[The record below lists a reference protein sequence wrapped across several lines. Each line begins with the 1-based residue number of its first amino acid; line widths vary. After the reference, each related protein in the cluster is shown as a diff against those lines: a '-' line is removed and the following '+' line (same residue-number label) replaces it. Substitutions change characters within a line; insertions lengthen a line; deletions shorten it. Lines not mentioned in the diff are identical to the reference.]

1 MAQLDPDGVRAVIC
15 TFNSRPD
22 VSRAIESCL
31 REGISAAHLTVVDNA
46 STDGTPEL
54 VQGSF
59 PEVRLLAEDRN
70 RGFAAAVNHG
80 ARGTGGE
87 SVLLL
92 NPDAELRPGALRE
105 MLEALAL
112 DPRRGAVSPR
122 VIRPDGRLD
131 PACRRRFPSPQV
143 ALWRLTGLSRLRPG
157 SSRFG
162 AYNLSHLPVDR
173 PMPVDSGTGAC
184 LLIRR
189 PLFDSVGGLDEGYFM
204 YGEDLELCWQLRQ
217 RGAQVWYQPTAVV
230 IHRKGSSSEQVALP
244 MLVHFHRSMWR
255 FYRLHYMRG
264 AGAALAPA
272 VAVGIL
278 LRLAALLLLNSARPH
293 PRVSP

>member
-230 IHRKGSSSEQVALP
+230 IHRKGSSSEQVALA

>member
-1 MAQLDPDGVRAVIC
+1 MDPGGVRVVIC
-15 TFNSRPD
+15 TYNSRAD

-31 REGISAAHLTVVDNA
+31 REGISPGHLTVVDNA

-54 VQGSF
+54 VRRSQ

-70 RGFAAAVNHG
+70 LGFAAAVNRA
-80 ARGTGGE
+80 ARDTGGV
-87 SVLLL
+87 SLLLL

-105 MLEALAL
+105 MLGALAA
-112 DPRRGAVSPR
+112 DPRRGAISPR

-131 PACRRRFPSPQV
+131 PACRRMFPSPQV

-162 AYNLSHLPVDR
+162 AYNLSHLPTDQ

-204 YGEDLELCWQLRQ
+204 YGEDLELCWQLHQ

-230 IHRKGSSSEQVALP
+230 IHRKGRSSEQVALP

-255 FYRLHYMRG
+255 FYRLHYVRG

-272 VAVGIL
+272 VGAGIL
-278 LRLAALLLLNSARPH
+278 LRLAALLVLNSVRPH

>member
-1 MAQLDPDGVRAVIC
+1 MDPGGVRVVIC
-15 TFNSRPD
+15 TYNSHHD

-31 REGISAAHLTVVDNA
+31 REGVSPAHVTVVDNA
-46 STDGTPEL
+46 SSDGTPEL
-54 VQGSF
+54 VQRSH
-59 PEVRLLAEDRN
+59 PEVRLLAEDHN
-70 RGFAAAVNHG
+70 LGFAAAVNRG
-80 ARGTGGE
+80 ARGTGGAF
-87 SVLLL
+87 VLLL
-92 NPDAELRPGALRE
+92 NPDAELEPGALRE
-105 MLEALAL
+105 MLGALA
-112 DPRRGAVSPR
+112 DEPSRGAISPR

-162 AYNLSHLPVDR
+162 AYNLSHLPIEQ

-189 PLFDSVGGLDEGYFM
+189 PLFDSVGGLDEGYYM
-204 YGEDLELCWQLRQ
+204 YGEDLELCWQLCQ

-230 IHRKGSSSEQVALP
+230 IHRKGRSSEQVALP

-272 VAVGIL
+272 VAAGIL

>member
-1 MAQLDPDGVRAVIC
+1 MDPTGVRVVIC
-15 TFNSRPD
+15 TYNSHAD

-31 REGISAAHLTVVDNA
+31 REGISGAHVTVVDNA
-46 STDGTPEL
+46 STDGTWEL
-54 VQGSF
+54 VRRSF
-59 PEVRLLAEDRN
+59 PQVRLLAEERN
-70 RGFAAAVNHG
+70 LGFAAAVNHG
-80 ARGTGGE
+80 ARETGGE
-87 SVLLL
+87 TLLLL

-105 MLEALAL
+105 MLGALAA
-112 DPRRGAVSPR
+112 DQRRGAVSPR

-162 AYNLSHLPVDR
+162 AYNLSHLHPDQ
-173 PMPVDSGTGAC
+173 PMAVDSGTGAC

-204 YGEDLELCWQLRQ
+204 YGEDLELCWQLHQ

-230 IHRKGSSSEQVALP
+230 IHGKGRSSEQVALP

-264 AGAALAPA
+264 AGAVLAPA
-272 VAVGIL
+272 VGAGIL
-278 LRLAALLLLNSARPH
+278 LRLAALLVLNSVRPH